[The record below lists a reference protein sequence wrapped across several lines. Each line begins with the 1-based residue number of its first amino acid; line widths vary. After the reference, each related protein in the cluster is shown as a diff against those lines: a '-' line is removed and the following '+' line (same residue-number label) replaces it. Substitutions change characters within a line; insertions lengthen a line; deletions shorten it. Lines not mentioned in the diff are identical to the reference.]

1 MEIGAFLEDFDA
13 LTAHSPASFERS
25 GRGLLLGERTVLDGM
40 CVVAVG
46 AAQRARV
53 CAQDWA
59 HHAAIGRL
67 QHMRAVHLFRR
78 AVIPT
83 EHADLGLLLGA
94 RCRRLAHFPI
104 PAEQLESRET
114 SSSSSTTKSRVAL
127 MPYNSGAMA
136 TERAER
142 REALLELKQWRGR
155 RACGWTAAAARRGR
169 GAARGRAAAVVQVR
183 GARAR
188 SRVVE
193 AQCGFQR
200 LRYGVGARSAAGT
213 ALAALRHQRGQAQI
227 VVPEVK
233 CVVVGR
239 ART

>member
-1 MEIGAFLEDFDA
+1 
-13 LTAHSPASFERS
+13 
-25 GRGLLLGERTVLDGM
+25 M

-53 CAQDWA
+53 RAQDRT
-59 HHAAIGRL
+59 HHAAVGRL
-67 QHMRAVHLFRR
+67 QHVRAVHLFRR

-94 RCRRLAHFPI
+94 RRRRLAHLPI
-104 PAEQLESRET
+104 RAEQLESRET
-114 SSSSSTTKSRVAL
+114 STTSTSSSEARVAL
-127 MPYNSGAMA
+127 MPYNPRAVA

-142 REALLELKQWRGR
+142 REALLELKQGWRR
-155 RACGWTAAAARRGR
+155 WACGRAAAAARRGR

-188 SRVVE
+188 RRVVQ

-200 LRYGVGARSAAGT
+200 LRDGVGTRSATGT

-227 VVPEVK
+227 VVPEVER
-233 CVVVGR
+233 VVVGR
-239 ART
+239 ARA